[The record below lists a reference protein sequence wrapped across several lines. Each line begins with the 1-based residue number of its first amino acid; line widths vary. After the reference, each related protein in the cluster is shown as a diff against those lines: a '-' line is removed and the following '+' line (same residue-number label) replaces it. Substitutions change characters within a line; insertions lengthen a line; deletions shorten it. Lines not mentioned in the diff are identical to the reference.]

1 MKTRDDTTATTDLT
15 ADPLETPLHPVSE
28 RPPRVRVA
36 AIIVEDGKLLM
47 VRHVKGQ
54 ESYWLLPGGGVDYG
68 ESLVEALERELVEE
82 ASVGIRVGDLVLAND
97 SIAPDGSRHT
107 VNLYFTAEIVSG
119 RVAHGIDER
128 VVEVSFIPLDELASV
143 RVFPD
148 VREPLLEAINGGFR
162 KSVTYLGKLWKP
174 A

>member
-1 MKTRDDTTATTDLT
+1 MKTKDDTAATTDLT

-82 ASVGIRVGDLVLAND
+82 ASVGIRV
-97 SIAPDGSRHT
+97 
-107 VNLYFTAEIVSG
+107 
-119 RVAHGIDER
+119 
-128 VVEVSFIPLDELASV
+128 
-143 RVFPD
+143 
-148 VREPLLEAINGGFR
+148 
-162 KSVTYLGKLWKP
+162 
-174 A
+174 